1 MAIEADLEIGI
12 HRRDA
17 QTYSVELRFTSPDSD
32 GEVRLLREGTPA
44 VAFDLAQLRQL
55 QLDDVQYG
63 AQLGENL
70 FGEPAVGSAF
80 AQVRAVA
87 QSRNAPLRVRILI
100 GPSAPELHSLRWETL
115 RVPGEETFLTMHE
128 QIRFSR
134 YLSSFDWQPVRLRP
148 QAELRVLMAA
158 ANPTDLDRYTLAPV
172 DVAGEL
178 ARARQS
184 LLGLRITELAPD
196 GKVTLAALV
205 DHLRTGYDI
214 LYLVCHGS
222 LVKGT
227 PWLWLTDDQ
236 GATHRVSG
244 RELVNVLSELAQRP
258 ALIVLASCQS
268 AGAGDERQSSD
279 EGALAALGPQL
290 AEAGIAAVLAMQGNI
305 TLSTL
310 ATFMPKFFSELR
322 VDGQV
327 DRALAVARSAVRQ
340 RPDWWAPTLFM
351 RLRSGRIWY
360 QPGFAVGRREL
371 EQWQSLLRNIARQRC
386 TPILGP
392 GLSESLLGN
401 RRSVARRWAET
412 YNFPM
417 APHDRDDLPQVA
429 QYVAVN
435 HGRNFLRD
443 ELDEY
448 LRKEILDRYG
458 DLLGSTPAN
467 MALDDLI
474 SAAVAATQR
483 LTPTESPHQ
492 ILAKLPL
499 PLYITTEPSR
509 RMGDALAA
517 AGKAPVVE
525 LCQWNAALE
534 QAPSIYARDR
544 EPDFRPSVDRP
555 LVYHLFGRIGEQDSV
570 VLTEDDYFDYLI
582 GVTSDNELI
591 PEVVRRA
598 LVDTALLFLGFRL
611 DEWDFRVLFRSIV
624 NREGRSRRSNYAHVA
639 VQIDPEEGRILD
651 PERARRYLESYFDDV
666 DISIFWGS
674 TEDFI
679 DQLHRRWQA
688 AQAGGDRMT
697 R

>member
-1 MAIEADLEIGI
+1 MAIDADLEIGL

-17 QTYSVELRFTSPDSD
+17 QNYSVELRFTNPTSD
-32 GEVRLLREGTPA
+32 GEVRLLREGAPT
-44 VAFDLAQLRQL
+44 VTFDLVQLRQL
-55 QLDDVQYG
+55 ELDAAQYG
-63 AQLGENL
+63 AQLGANL
-70 FGEPAVGSAF
+70 FGEAAVGAAL

-87 QSRNAPLRVRILI
+87 QSQNVPLRVRILI
-100 GPSAPELHSLRWETL
+100 GPSAPELHTLRWETL
-115 RVPGEETFLTMHE
+115 RVPGEESFLAMHE
-128 QIRFSR
+128 QIRVSR

-158 ANPTDLDRYTLAPV
+158 ANPDGLDGYGLSAV
-172 DVAGEL
+172 DVVGEL

-196 GKVTLAALV
+196 GKVTLPALV

-214 LYLVCHGS
+214 LYLVCHGV
-222 LVKGT
+222 LNKGT
-227 PWLWLTDDQ
+227 PWLWLADEQ
-236 GATHRVSG
+236 GAACRVAG
-244 RELVNVLSELAQRP
+244 RDLVNQLSELAQRP
-258 ALIVLASCQS
+258 ALIVLAACQS
-268 AGAGDERQSSD
+268 AGAGTESRSNDG
-279 EGALAALGPQL
+279 GALAALGPQL
-290 AEAGIAAVLAMQGNI
+290 AEAGVAAVLAMQGNI
-305 TLSTL
+305 TQQTV
-310 ATFMPKFFSELR
+310 ATFMPRFFTELR
-322 VDGQV
+322 SDGQV
-327 DRALAVARSAVRQ
+327 DRAVAVARGTVRQ
-340 RPDWWAPTLFM
+340 QPDWWAPTLFM

-360 QPGFAVGRREL
+360 QPGFTAGRPEL

-392 GLSESLLGN
+392 GLSESLLGA
-401 RRSVARRWAET
+401 RRSVAQRWAET
-412 YNFPM
+412 YHFPM
-417 APHDRDDLPQVA
+417 EPHERDDLPQVA

-435 HGRNFLRD
+435 HGHDFLRD
-443 ELDEY
+443 ELEEY

-458 DLLGSTPAN
+458 DLLAATPVNAP
-467 MALDDLI
+467 LDDLI
-474 SAAVAATQR
+474 SAAVASTQK
-483 LTPTESPHQ
+483 LTPLESPHQ
-492 ILAKLPL
+492 LLAKLPL

-509 RMGDALAA
+509 RMSDALAA

-525 LCQWNAALE
+525 LCRWNAALE
-534 QAPSIYARDR
+534 PISSIYDH
-544 EPDFRPSVDRP
+544 EPNFRPTVECP
-555 LVYHLFGRIGEQDSV
+555 LVYHLFGRIGEPDSV

-624 NREGRSRRSNYAHVA
+624 NREGRARRHSYAHVA

-651 PERARRYLESYFDDV
+651 PERARRYLESYFEDA

-679 DQLHRRWQA
+679 DQLSRRWQA
-688 AQAGGDRMT
+688 AQDDKVT